1 MPVNLPMGRFASRL
15 SPTMS
20 ATSTVFVP
28 SSAFSSM
35 PAPVQPGFGCTSLTY
50 RDAGGAVY
58 LGRTLELTRDL
69 PYQLVHLPI
78 GQEFSPRYKNHPPL
92 EYTTCQTILAVTM
105 ADRIPT
111 AERPLS
117 VADFKIV
124 EGLNDAGLTFS
135 MLAYPTAGGSAGELN
150 PSQAILPATDLGA
163 WALGLFK
170 SVAEVKA
177 ALAVQSVALDQIALL
192 GGAEAPF
199 HYALHDRVGDSIVL
213 EFDRGQFTVYDNP
226 VGVMTNGP
234 QFSWHLTNLDNYTF
248 LSNVDR
254 STATF
259 GKLAVRQP
267 DSGIATAGLP
277 ASNTS
282 VGRFVKAAY
291 YSQFAEKA
299 SDPDQAIRTLAHIMN
314 NFDRPKGISVDAEDG
329 GEGGLSFKG
338 IPDSAPQVATEYT
351 SWTNLTDLSRG
362 RFFLRTYDGLNY
374 AMFDMAE
381 LSQGEGVK
389 TLPISALDGMAAS
402 GTAMHLASSN

>member
-1 MPVNLPMGRFASRL
+1 
-15 SPTMS
+15 MS
-20 ATSTVFVP
+20 ATFVP
-28 SSAFSSM
+28 SSAFSLTS
-35 PAPVQPGFGCTSLTY
+35 APVQPGFGCTSLTY

-69 PYQLVHLPI
+69 PYQLAYLSA
-78 GQEFSPRYKNHPPL
+78 GQGFSPRYKSHPAL
-92 EYTTCQTILAVTM
+92 EYTTRRAILAVVM

-111 AERPLS
+111 ADSPLS

-135 MLAYPTAGGSAGELN
+135 MLAYPTAGGPARDME
-150 PSQAILPATDLGA
+150 PTQAVLPATDLGS

-177 ALAVQSVALDQIALL
+177 ALVAQPVALDSIALL

-199 HYALHDRVGDSIVL
+199 HYALHDRAGDSIVL

-248 LSNVDR
+248 LSNVDQ
-254 STATF
+254 SVATF
-259 GKLAVRQP
+259 GKLRVRQP
-267 DSGIATAGLP
+267 DSGIATTGLP
-277 ASNTS
+277 ASSTS

-291 YSQFAEKA
+291 YSQFAEKV
-299 SDPDQAIRTLAHIMN
+299 SEPDQAIRALAHIMN
-314 NFDRPKGISVDAEDG
+314 NFDRPKGVSVAAENG
-329 GEGGLSFKG
+329 GEGGLDFKG
-338 IPDSAPQVATEYT
+338 MSDVVPPVATEYT
-351 SWTNLTDLSRG
+351 SWTNLTDLNRR

-374 AMFDMAE
+374 AMFDMEE
-381 LSQGEGVK
+381 LAQAGGIKV
-389 TLPISALDGMAAS
+389 LPLSALDGMAAD
-402 GTAMHLASSN
+402 GTAMLLAPPKKSS